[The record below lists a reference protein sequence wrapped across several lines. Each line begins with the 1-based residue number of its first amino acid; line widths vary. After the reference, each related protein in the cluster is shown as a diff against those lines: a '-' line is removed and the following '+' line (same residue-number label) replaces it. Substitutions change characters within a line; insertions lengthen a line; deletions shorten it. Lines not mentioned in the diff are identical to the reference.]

1 MPISSSLNAEGR
13 RLAKRYIEYLE
24 SQDRYTNVRPKIREI
39 PVQTAL
45 DCVSAGIGEDF
56 IADDEF
62 EEVLYPESV
71 VPDGTDFAIRIDGD
85 SMEPAYHDG
94 QVVFVEKCETLN
106 DGEVGIMYN
115 DGRGY
120 MKVYREM
127 MPVDEDVEECT
138 DSYGNEYLAVF
149 DKIIQSPHIDVY
161 PSETKQTGAYESL
174 SGNETTPFVMFNF
187 DDTQTYISTIV
198 HEMGHAVYSQFSA
211 ENQNEYNNQP
221 GIFTQEVAST
231 ANEIM
236 FHNYMIKNAG
246 TTDEKLY
253 WIDHEINLFLSTLAR
268 QCMYSEFEDYCYKTI
283 EGGGSLDATAMANK
297 WIELEKLYY
306 GDVMTILDDSG
317 IDWARVPH
325 FYYNYYV
332 YKYATSITYAAAL
345 CKQVET
351 NGQETIDAYLEFLKA
366 GNSASPAEL
375 LKIAGVD
382 PLSDD
387 AYEMAGE
394 LIDNLIDEFVEVAN
408 AAAASAG

>member
-1 MPISSSLNAEGR
+1 MKPVCGEAAKIGAWGGMFMGKITKFKPRRNYNAFMARQNNAVGKKIGEARKEAKLTQGEFAAKLSEYGVDVKTPAVNKWEHGENIPNAYQLLAICHALGIKEGLDFFTGHIMPISSSLNAEGR

-138 DSYGNEYLAVF
+138 DSYGNIHPQVYL
-149 DKIIQSPHIDVY
+149 
-161 PSETKQTGAYESL
+161 
-174 SGNETTPFVMFNF
+174 
-187 DDTQTYISTIV
+187 
-198 HEMGHAVYSQFSA
+198 FS
-211 ENQNEYNNQP
+211 YNKAKYGPIRAQP
-221 GIFTQEVAST
+221 DFRIF
-231 ANEIM
+231 
-236 FHNYMIKNAG
+236 G
-246 TTDEKLY
+246 
-253 WIDHEINLFLSTLAR
+253 
-268 QCMYSEFEDYCYKTI
+268 
-283 EGGGSLDATAMANK
+283 
-297 WIELEKLYY
+297 
-306 GDVMTILDDSG
+306 
-317 IDWARVPH
+317 RVL
-325 FYYNYYV
+325 N
-332 YKYATSITYAAAL
+332 
-345 CKQVET
+345 
-351 NGQETIDAYLEFLKA
+351 
-366 GNSASPAEL
+366 
-375 LKIAGVD
+375 
-382 PLSDD
+382 
-387 AYEMAGE
+387 
-394 LIDNLIDEFVEVAN
+394 
-408 AAAASAG
+408 